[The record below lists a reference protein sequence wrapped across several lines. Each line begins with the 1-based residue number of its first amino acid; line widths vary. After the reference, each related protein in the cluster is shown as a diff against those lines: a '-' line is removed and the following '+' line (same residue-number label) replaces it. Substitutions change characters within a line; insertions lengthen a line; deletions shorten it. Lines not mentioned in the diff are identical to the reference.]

1 MGKHSIEATAAQLV
15 AEESPLRRYKGT
27 ILIIAT
33 GVVAILTQLAD
44 SADWQGTT
52 VGTILTAIV
61 TAASALLNRFT
72 RDAMTPSMAP
82 RMEAAFGEP
91 DARV

>member
-1 MGKHSIEATAAQLV
+1 MGKHSVAAV
-15 AEESPLRRYKGT
+15 AEQVIAGESPWRRYKGT
-27 ILIIAT
+27 LLIVAT
-33 GVVAILTQLAD
+33 GIVAILAQLAD

-82 RMEAAFGEP
+82 RMEEAFGGA
-91 DARV
+91 DAAA